1 MIEIGHFVPA
11 DYDEVM
17 ALWCHTE
24 GLTLREADSCEA
36 ITHYPAC
43 NLGLSPRRLTSRF
56 RFVSR
61 MSPDSRFLVPATD
74 QMKTLLALFP
84 FPAPQPTPSPSH
96 QPAPPRLR
104 FSERPD
110 K

>member
-17 ALWCHTE
+17 ALWCRTE

-36 ITHYPAC
+36 ITHYLAC
-43 NLGLSPRRLTSRF
+43 NRGLNPRRLTSPL

-61 MSPDSRFLVPATD
+61 MSTIADSHSQLVLP
-74 QMKTLLALFP
+74 KGALH
-84 FPAPQPTPSPSH
+84 ACDT
-96 QPAPPRLR
+96 
-104 FSERPD
+104 
-110 K
+110 